1 MYTENID
8 YTIIDDSGL
17 LALADCSGYRPFVS
31 HYWTYRDILQHFD
44 MAAKE
49 RTLVVWECG
58 DGGGSHV
65 IKVRAGIS
73 SESGYRSSHGA
84 ISVSNGA
91 LHLVSY
97 DALTM
102 AAQFDDEVLPLKH
115 EKHLRFELPN
125 GDYRI
130 RVVQLY
136 DPDRLSKPDESAL
149 DFIVEYE
156 PGDVLPWSSVA
167 WSRDSS

>member
-1 MYTENID
+1 MNTESIN

-17 LALADCSGYRPFVS
+17 LALADCSEYRPFVS
-31 HYWTYRDILQHFD
+31 PDWTYHDILQHFD
-44 MAAKE
+44 MATKE

-58 DGGGSHV
+58 DGGGSYV
-65 IKVRAGIS
+65 IQVRAGIS
-73 SESGYRSSHGA
+73 SESGYRSVHGA
-84 ISVSNGA
+84 ISVTDGA
-91 LHLVSY
+91 LNLVSY

-102 AAQFDDEVLPLKH
+102 AAQFDDEVLPSRH

-130 RVVQLY
+130 RIVQLY
-136 DPDRLSKPDESAL
+136 DPDRLSKPDESEL

-156 PGDVLPWSSVA
+156 PGDSPPWSGMA